1 MTKIN
6 RTMRI
11 KPEILHY
18 GKQLADHL
26 NRNFT
31 NLVEHLLVQEVQK
44 AKADGFKFEKYIEP
58 GGEVVGKGVDPNLK
72 SEFSKFMKE

>member
-1 MTKIN
+1 
-6 RTMRI
+6 MRI
-11 KPEILHY
+11 NPEILHY

-31 NLVEHLLVQEVQK
+31 NLVEHLLVQEVKK

-58 GGEVVGKGVDPNLK
+58 GGEVVGKGPDQNLK
-72 SEFSKFMKE
+72 NEFGRFMEK